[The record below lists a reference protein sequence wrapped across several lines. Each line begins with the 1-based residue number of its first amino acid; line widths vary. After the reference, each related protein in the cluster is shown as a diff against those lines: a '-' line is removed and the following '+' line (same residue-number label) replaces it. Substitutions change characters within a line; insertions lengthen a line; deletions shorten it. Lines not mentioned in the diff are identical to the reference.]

1 MFDRLVLH
9 ARSVRPLLLA
19 PPEEVIVMI
28 RALAEEKGGRDLIHA
43 VDRSDV
49 VVLVMKQGQG
59 PDVANEGRGERGVV
73 QAKRLPVAMV
83 LRLVPRVQRLADL
96 AQKSVAFARIPV
108 SRA

>member
-1 MFDRLVLH
+1 
-9 ARSVRPLLLA
+9 
-19 PPEEVIVMI
+19 MI

-59 PDVANEGRGERGVV
+59 PDVANEGPGERGVV
-73 QAKRLPVAMV
+73 QAKRPPAAMV

-96 AQKSVAFARIPV
+96 AQKSVAFARIPL